1 MSGRIV
7 VMGGA
12 GFVGSHLCDQLLA
25 RGDEVVCVDDF
36 STGRPANVAHLADR
50 HGFTLIEAD
59 VSESL
64 PVPGPVSGVFNMAS
78 PASPPDYLARP
89 LETLA
94 VGSEGTRH
102 GLELAARHGARLVL
116 ASTSEVYGDPDV
128 HPQTESYWGRVNPV
142 GPRSVYD
149 EAKRFAEALT
159 MAHHRAL
166 GTNVGIARIFNTYG
180 PRLRADDGRVVSNFL
195 VQAMRGEALTVYGDG
210 SQTRSLCYVDD
221 EVAGLIALFDSDL
234 TGPVNIGNPD
244 EYTVLELA
252 QTVVDLLGSASEIVH
267 LALPVDDPTRR
278 RPDITL
284 ARTALGWEPVTDLRD
299 GLARTA
305 EYLALDEGLVPP
317 FPSAPRP

>member
-1 MSGRIV
+1 
-7 VMGGA
+7 
-12 GFVGSHLCDQLLA
+12 
-25 RGDEVVCVDDF
+25 
-36 STGRPANVAHLADR
+36 
-50 HGFTLIEAD
+50 
-59 VSESL
+59 
-64 PVPGPVSGVFNMAS
+64 
-78 PASPPDYLARP
+78 
-89 LETLA
+89 
-94 VGSEGTRH
+94 
-102 GLELAARHGARLVL
+102 
-116 ASTSEVYGDPDV
+116 
-128 HPQTESYWGRVNPV
+128 
-142 GPRSVYD
+142 
-149 EAKRFAEALT
+149 
-159 MAHHRAL
+159 
-166 GTNVGIARIFNTYG
+166 
-180 PRLRADDGRVVSNFL
+180 
-195 VQAMRGEALTVYGDG
+195 
-210 SQTRSLCYVDD
+210 VDD